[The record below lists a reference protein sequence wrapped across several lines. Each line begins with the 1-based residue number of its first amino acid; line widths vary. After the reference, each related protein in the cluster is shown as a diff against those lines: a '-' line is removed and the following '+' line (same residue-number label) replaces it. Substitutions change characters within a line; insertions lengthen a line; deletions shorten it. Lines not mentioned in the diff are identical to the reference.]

1 MNHSIGECVYRVTV
15 TQLSR
20 YVLTEKTR
28 GWGVIWISK
37 LPAVLTR
44 TCATNVRA
52 HQQRS
57 NLILLQ
63 KYSMRNYWVNN
74 SLELVDYVYEL
85 VKAKEFQFIQYK
97 ITLNY
102 YFFEILI
109 LNHILFF
116 SKLILQTR
124 KRCACCLKYWNFFL
138 ITVKVPWSLILF
150 S

>member
-1 MNHSIGECVYRVTV
+1 MRLSGNCYSVVPLCTYRENTGV
-15 TQLSR
+15 
-20 YVLTEKTR
+20 
-28 GWGVIWISK
+28 GVIWISK

-63 KYSMRNYWVNN
+63 KYSIRNYWVNN

-85 VKAKEFQFIQYK
+85 VKQRSFNSFNK